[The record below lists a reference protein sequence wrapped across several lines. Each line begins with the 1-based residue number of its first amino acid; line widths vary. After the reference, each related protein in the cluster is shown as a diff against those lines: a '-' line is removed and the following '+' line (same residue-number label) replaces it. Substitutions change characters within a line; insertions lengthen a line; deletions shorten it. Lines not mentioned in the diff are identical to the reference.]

1 MPRAHLVVAG
11 DRRIVHTNAAAGLLL
26 EAIPELR
33 AETGY
38 LLMSEAPGGGLDRAF
53 DAASAVHS
61 PQPSCVLV
69 QADGETRHVLSFLPL
84 AASHVLILG
93 QEVPLSTS
101 VSQRLSR
108 LFSLTRAET
117 EVAIGIA
124 EGRTLRQI
132 AAQRR
137 VAEATAKAQLKAL
150 MRKLACRRQAEI
162 VVLVRSLLPVHG
174 YD

>member
-1 MPRAHLVVAG
+1 MPRAHLVVAE
-11 DRRIVHTNAAAGLLL
+11 DQRILHINAAAGRLL
-26 EAIPELR
+26 EAVPALE

-38 LLMSEAPGGGLDRAF
+38 LRISEAGENRLGRALDTAT
-53 DAASAVHS
+53 AAPS
-61 PQPSCVLV
+61 PQPSCVLIEAEG
-69 QADGETRHVLSFLPL
+69 QPTHVVSFLPL
-84 AASHVLILG
+84 AGGHVLILG
-93 QEVPLSTS
+93 QQVPLSIS
-101 VSQRLSR
+101 VSQRLGR
-108 LFSLTRAET
+108 LFGLTRAET

-124 EGRTLRQI
+124 EGRTLREI

-137 VAEATAKAQLKAL
+137 VAEATAKVQLKAL